1 MIGNF
6 WKKITIYNAALLI
19 IFLRIYGLLI
29 DYIDKNSENNSI
41 FAKYGESGYSFKE
54 SLKYNLDD
62 IQQITSS
69 LIKKYEYNKP
79 IIFKTELTSNICS
92 FLNKLDICNDNISCF
107 EEINNIKEGNFY
119 YHKNEEYKNNTR
131 VINNELIINII
142 QEKNQFLNKG
152 NHYMIEIPF
161 YNKIIDGYSSY
172 LNIFSNNSN
181 LIKQVTQN
189 ENKMNNLLFLY
200 TLYLKCYTI
209 VDKIKN
215 NIKINKLIEYQEE
228 NINNLI
234 SSLDKSRI
242 KILISIIKNI
252 IQNNVINCIPDLDT
266 RNSFLIDFQSISAM
280 LEILF
285 NYPKI
290 ENNNKK
296 FYFLFFKLTNI
307 IGNIFVLDEKIKE
320 RSIIFSFIQKYFF
333 YVYWSISSIVI
344 YYCNK
349 YFIKHKEFYK
359 SKNRTIKNIN
369 SNIEF
374 KKYLKYQENIRKIQ
388 KKNRSKYTKEEIEM
402 INKLTKDQKDYIISK

>member
-19 IFLRIYGLLI
+19 IFLRIYGPLI
-29 DYIDKNSENNSI
+29 NYIDKNSENSSI
-41 FAKYGESGYSFKE
+41 FAKYGESGYPFKE

-69 LIKKYEYNKP
+69 LIKKYENNKP
-79 IIFKTELTSNICS
+79 IIPMTELTTNTCS
-92 FLNKLDICNDNISCF
+92 FLNKLDFCNDNKSCF
-107 EEINNIKEGNFY
+107 EEINNIKEGNNS
-119 YHKNEEYKNNTR
+119 YHKKEEYNN
-131 VINNELIINII
+131 IKILNNDLIINLI
-142 QEKNQFLNKG
+142 QEKNQFIYKENNYL
-152 NHYMIEIPF
+152 IEIPF
-161 YNKIIDGYSSY
+161 YNQIIDGYSSY
-172 LNIFSNNSN
+172 LNIFSNNNN

-200 TLYLKCYTI
+200 ILYLKCYTI
-209 VDKIKN
+209 IDKIKN
-215 NIKINKLIEYQEE
+215 NIKINKLIEYQED
-228 NINNLI
+228 NLNKAI
-234 SSLDKSRI
+234 LSLDKIRLGKLI
-242 KILISIIKNI
+242 FIINKIIPNNI
-252 IQNNVINCIPDLDT
+252 INCIPDLDT
-266 RNSFLIDFQSISAM
+266 RYSFLIDFKSINSM

-285 NYPKI
+285 NIPKI
-290 ENNNKK
+290 ENNSKI

-307 IGNIFVLDEKIKE
+307 IGNIFALDEKIKE
-320 RSIIFSFIQKYFF
+320 RSKIFSLIKKYCF
-333 YVYWSISSIVI
+333 YIYWAIAAIII

-369 SNIEF
+369 SNAEF

-402 INKLTKDQKDYIISK
+402 INKLTKDQKDYIITK